1 MRYYFDSLAASA
13 ATAAGQFE
21 EAIRLA
27 DRSLKANRMHTSTYR
42 ALAFAQ
48 WHLGRQSAA
57 RETIAAM
64 RRLDPELTASAW
76 IARSPSRDYDI
87 GRRYAET
94 LRAAGLP
101 D

>member
-13 ATAAGQFE
+13 ASAAGQYE

-27 DRSLKANRMHTSTYR
+27 GRSLKANRMHTSTYR

-48 WHLGRQSAA
+48 WHLGHESAA

-64 RRLDPELTASAW
+64 RQLDPELTVSGW